1 MITDLSYLI
10 RSIVESLLTFAS
22 ITTPIVLFFVAYIR
36 NKRAE
41 HEMRMRLLENNSNPE
56 LVKALIESK
65 PKSQPKLVLLRIG
78 LPAIF
83 ASLFGFGFFYWMN
96 TQVENPNSFDGAPI
110 MLIFIVVFGIG
121 LGLISALLIERKLL
135 KSADQTK

>member
-10 RSIVESLLTFAS
+10 RSIVEPLLTFAS

-41 HEMRMRLLENNSNPE
+41 HEMRMRLLESNASPE
-56 LVKALIESK
+56 LIKALIEAK
-65 PKSQPKLVLLRIG
+65 QKTAPKLVLLRVG

-83 ASLFGFGFFYWMN
+83 ASIFGVIFFYVMN
-96 TQVENPNSFDGAPI
+96 NLYEDRGFEGA
-110 MLIFIVVFGIG
+110 LIAFICVLILGIGIG
-121 LGLISALLIERKLL
+121 LVSALFIERKLL
-135 KSADQTK
+135 KKAEETK

>member
-1 MITDLSYLI
+1 MDSFSI
-10 RSIVESLLTFAS
+10 RYIVGSLLTGAT
-22 ITTPIVLFFVAYIR
+22 IITPIVLFFVAYIR

-41 HEMRMRLLENNSNPE
+41 HELRMRLLENGSDPE
-56 LVKALIESK
+56 LAKVLIESK
-65 PKSQPKLVLLRIG
+65 LKKEPKLVMLRIG

-83 ASLFGFGFFYWMN
+83 ASLFGFGFLYWMN

-121 LGLISALLIERKLL
+121 VGLVSALVIERKLL
-135 KSADQTK
+135 NKADETK

>member
-1 MITDLSYLI
+1 MNSYSI
-10 RSIVESLLTFAS
+10 RQIVDSLLTAAT
-22 ITTPIVLFFVAYIR
+22 IITPIVLFFVAYVR

-41 HEMRMRLLENNSNPE
+41 HELRMRLLENNSNPE
-56 LVKALIESK
+56 LAKVLIESK
-65 PKSQPKLVLLRIG
+65 LKKEPKLVMLRIG

-135 KSADQTK
+135 KKADETK

>member
-1 MITDLSYLI
+1 MDSYSIRYIVDSLITGATI
-10 RSIVESLLTFAS
+10 I
-22 ITTPIVLFFVAYIR
+22 TPIVLFFVAYIR

-41 HEMRMRLLENNSNPE
+41 HELRMQLLESNSNPE
-56 LVKALIESK
+56 LAKALIESK
-65 PKSQPKLVLLRIG
+65 PKTQPKLVLLRIG

-96 TQVENPNSFDGAPI
+96 TQVEDPNSFDGAPI
-110 MLIFIVVFGIG
+110 MLIFIVVFGLG

-135 KSADQTK
+135 KKAEETK

>member
-1 MITDLSYLI
+1 MDSYSIRYIVDSLITGATI
-10 RSIVESLLTFAS
+10 I
-22 ITTPIVLFFVAYIR
+22 TPIVLFFVAYIR

-41 HEMRMRLLENNSNPE
+41 NELRMRLLENNSNPE
-56 LVKALIESK
+56 LAKALIESK
-65 PKSQPKLVLLRIG
+65 PTTQPKLILLRIG

-110 MLIFIVVFGIG
+110 MLIFIVVFGLG

-135 KSADQTK
+135 KKAEETK

>member
-41 HEMRMRLLENNSNPE
+41 HELRMRLLENNSNPE
-56 LVKALIESK
+56 LAKVLIASK
-65 PKSQPKLVLLRIG
+65 LKKEPKLVMLRIG

-135 KSADQTK
+135 KKAEETK

>member
-41 HEMRMRLLENNSNPE
+41 HELRMRLLESNASPE
-56 LVKALIESK
+56 LIKALIEAK
-65 PKSQPKLVLLRIG
+65 QKTAPKLVLLRIG

>member
-1 MITDLSYLI
+1 MDSLITGAI
-10 RSIVESLLTFAS
+10 I
-22 ITTPIVLFFVAYIR
+22 ITPIVLFFVAYIR

-41 HEMRMRLLENNSNPE
+41 NELRMRLLENNSNPE
-56 LVKALIESK
+56 LAKALIESK
-65 PKSQPKLVLLRIG
+65 PKTQPKLILLRIG

-110 MLIFIVVFGIG
+110 MLIFIVVFGLG

-135 KSADQTK
+135 KKHPNTEE

>member
-41 HEMRMRLLENNSNPE
+41 NELRMRLLENNSNPE

-110 MLIFIVVFGIG
+110 MLIFIVVFGLG

-135 KSADQTK
+135 KKAEETK

>member
-1 MITDLSYLI
+1 MDSYTI
-10 RSIVESLLTFAS
+10 RYIMDSLLTAAT
-22 ITTPIVLFFVAYIR
+22 IITPIVLFFVAYVR

-41 HEMRMRLLENNSNPE
+41 HELRMRLLENNSNPE
-56 LVKALIESK
+56 LAKVLIESK
-65 PKSQPKLVLLRIG
+65 LKKEPKLVMLRIG

-83 ASLFGFGFFYWMN
+83 ASIFGFGFFYWMN

-135 KSADQTK
+135 KKADETK

>member
-1 MITDLSYLI
+1 MNTDISYLI
-10 RSIVESLLTFAS
+10 RSVVESILTFAC

-41 HEMRMRLLENNSNPE
+41 HEMRMRLLESNASPE
-56 LVKALIESK
+56 LIKALIEAK
-65 PKSQPKLVLLRIG
+65 QKTAPKLVLLRVG

-83 ASLFGFGFFYWMN
+83 ASLFGFGFFYCMN

-110 MLIFIVVFGIG
+110 MLIYIVVFGIG

-135 KSADQTK
+135 KKADETK